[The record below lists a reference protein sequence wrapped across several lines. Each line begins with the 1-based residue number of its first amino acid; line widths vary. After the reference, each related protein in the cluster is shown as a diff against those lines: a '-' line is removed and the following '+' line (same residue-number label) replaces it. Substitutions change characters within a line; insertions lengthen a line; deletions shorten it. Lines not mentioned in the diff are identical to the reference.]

1 MRFEF
6 AELRENCDGQADSLG
21 QTVFSSRY
29 DALFRDGI
37 LRLRPLIPRSFEPQA
52 SDRRLTLRGISFQR
66 PTRRSGVSW
75 EKAA

>member
-6 AELRENCDGQADSLG
+6 AELRENCDGQVDSLR

-37 LRLRPLIPRSFEPQA
+37 LRLRPLISRSFEPQA
-52 SDRRLTLRGISFQR
+52 SDRRLTLRAISFQW